1 MSKFNLK
8 IKFQLQ
14 VCFIAIVIE
23 IVIVFYELSVF
34 VLNNFVTLYNKFSH
48 SVTQKNQQLKEMNI
62 PHTSNPRI
70 VIIGGGFAG
79 LALAKRL
86 KNKNVQVVLLDKHN
100 YHTFQPLLYQV
111 ATGGLEAGSIA
122 YPIRKVI
129 QEYKDFYFRLTS
141 VKEIDTKNQKI
152 ISEIGDLHYDYL
164 VIATG
169 SKTNYFGNKEIERNS
184 MSMKTIPQSLNIR
197 SLILENFEQAVLTK
211 DEADRNALMNFVL
224 VGAGP
229 TGVELAGALAEMKRA
244 ILQKDYPDLDISK
257 MEINLIQS
265 GDRVLNTMSEK
276 SSVAAERFLLDL
288 GVKVWK
294 NIRVTNYDGR
304 TISTNSDLSIDSATV
319 IWTAGVQGALI
330 HGLDAESLVERV
342 ERIRVNQYNQVAG
355 YNNIFAVGD
364 IASMETTNYPQGHPM
379 MAQPAIQ
386 QGHLLGENLIKLIAN
401 QPMKPFEYN
410 DKGSM
415 ATIGRNLAVVDL
427 PSYHFHGFF
436 AWIVWMMVHL
446 LSLIGFKNK
455 AVVFMNWMYNYIRF
469 DREGRLIVRPYKKRS
484 FVTFTSDEV

>member
-1 MSKFNLK
+1 
-8 IKFQLQ
+8 
-14 VCFIAIVIE
+14 
-23 IVIVFYELSVF
+23 
-34 VLNNFVTLYNKFSH
+34 
-48 SVTQKNQQLKEMNI
+48 MNI
-62 PHTSNPRI
+62 PHSDKKRV

-79 LALAKRL
+79 LSIAKKLR
-86 KNKNVQVVLLDKHN
+86 NKNLQVVLLDKHN

-141 VKEIDTKNQKI
+141 VKEIDTPNQKI

-197 SLILENFEQAVLTK
+197 SLILENFEQAVLTTN
-211 DEADRNALMNFVL
+211 DADRNALINFVL

-257 MEINLIQS
+257 MEINLVQS
-265 GDRVLNTMSEK
+265 SDRDLNTMTEK
-276 SSVAAERFLLDL
+276 SSAAAEKFLIDL
-288 GVKVWK
+288 GVIVHK
-294 NIRVTNYDGR
+294 NVRVTNYDGR
-304 TISTNSDLSIDSATV
+304 TITTNSDLTFETATV
-319 IWTAGVQGALI
+319 IWTAGVQGAAI
-330 HGLDAESLVERV
+330 HGLDSKSLVERV
-342 ERIRVNQYNQVAG
+342 ERIRVNQFNQVLG
-355 YNNIFAVGD
+355 YKNIFAIGD
-364 IASMETTNYPQGHPM
+364 IASMESEKYPQGHPM
-379 MAQPAIQ
+379 MAQPALQ
-386 QGHLLGENLIKLIAN
+386 QGDLLGENLVKLLEN
-401 QPMKPFEYN
+401 KPMKPFEYN

-427 PSYHFHGFF
+427 PKYHFNGLF
-436 AWIVWMMVHL
+436 AWFVWMFVHL
-446 LSLIGFKNK
+446 FSLIGFKNK
-455 AVVFMNWMYNYIRF
+455 AVVFLNWVYNYVRF
-469 DREGRLIVRPYKKRS
+469 DREGRLIVRPFKKRS